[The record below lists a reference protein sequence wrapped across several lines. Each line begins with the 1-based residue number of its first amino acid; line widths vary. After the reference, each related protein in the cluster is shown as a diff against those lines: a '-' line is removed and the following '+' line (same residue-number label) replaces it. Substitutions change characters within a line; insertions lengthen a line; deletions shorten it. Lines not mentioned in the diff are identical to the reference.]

1 MVGKELA
8 NVSWDHYRNV
18 TYAVAVKKSNLLFIS
33 GQGAIDYD
41 TNEIVGKE
49 DVVGQTRQIYKNIK
63 TILEAAGAS
72 FDDVVKTT
80 DYIVPDALPHY
91 KDTAA
96 IRREYFKNGFPA
108 STGVIVHR
116 LIRSEML
123 IEVDVIAVID

>member
-1 MVGKELA
+1 MPSKEVINLGWKHYGKA
-8 NVSWDHYRNV
+8 
-18 TYAVAVKKSNLLFIS
+18 TYSAAVKKGNLLFIS
-33 GQGAIDYD
+33 GQGAIDYE
-41 TNEIVGKE
+41 TNEIVGKG
-49 DVVGQTRQIYKNIK
+49 DVVAQTRQIYENIR
-63 TILEAAGAS
+63 TI
-72 FDDVVKTT
+72 T